1 MLVSNVEKMQYAY
14 GDGNGPG
21 NCAARAIAAAFYD
34 VDGTL
39 IKINIVHAFAFYAR
53 RQPSLTESARSAA
66 VKTALSIPVFW
77 AADKLSRKWF
87 NEIFYRLLRGRA
99 RTASSCSPRSC
110 SRTSSSRTSIRARSD
125 LIDDSRAAPACRQV
139 LISGALDFTMRP
151 LARYLGVD
159 DLIANQLEFVDSYA
173 TGKLKKP
180 FVAGATKA
188 DIMRDYAKQHGID
201 LAESWAYT
209 DSFSDYPMLAVVG
222 HPTACNPDF
231 RLRSLARSY
240 DWPVLDL
247 DEDADA
253 LGRAPPAGPGARTP
267 AGRSGT
273 TGGDDKMRAIR
284 PKLARARREH
294 IVTIDTD
301 SAPRI
306 MFYGENLLMRGSA
319 RRHARHLS
327 ASGR

>member
-1 MLVSNVEKMQYAY
+1 MHSHPHRPQGTPPKYKNS
-14 GDGNGPG
+14 
-21 NCAARAIAAAFYD
+21 AAFYD

-39 IKINIVHAFAFYAR
+39 IKINIVHAFAYYAARHPGLIDSAR
-53 RQPSLTESARSAA
+53 RS

-87 NEIFYRLLRGRA
+87 NEIFYRSYEGASEDRLIVLAEELFEDVIKPNIYPRA
-99 RTASSCSPRSC
+99 KALIEDSK
-110 SRTSSSRTSIRARSD
+110 RAG
-125 LIDDSRAAPACRQV
+125 IRQV

-151 LARYLGVD
+151 LAKYLGVD
-159 DLIANQLEFVDSYA
+159 DLISNKLEFVDHYA
-173 TGKLKKP
+173 TGKLEKP

-188 DIMRDYAKQHGID
+188 DIMRSYAKAHSID

-247 DEDADA
+247 DEEVT
-253 LGRAPPAGPGARTP
+253 RSVAR
-267 AGRSGT
+267 
-273 TGGDDKMRAIR
+273 R
-284 PKLARARREH
+284 PQGLARQIRR
-294 IVTIDTD
+294 T
-301 SAPRI
+301 
-306 MFYGENLLMRGSA
+306 
-319 RRHARHLS
+319 
-327 ASGR
+327 

>member
-1 MLVSNVEKMQYAY
+1 MHTQPKYRNS
-14 GDGNGPG
+14 G
-21 NCAARAIAAAFYD
+21 AFYD

-39 IKINIVHAFAFYAR
+39 IKINIVHAFAFYASR
-53 RQPSLTESARSAA
+53 HASLAVSARNT
-66 VKTALSIPVFW
+66 VKTALSVPVFW

-87 NEIFYRLLRGRA
+87 NEIFYRSYEGASEDRLVVLADELFEDVIKPNIYPRA
-99 RTASSCSPRSC
+99 KE
-110 SRTSSSRTSIRARSD
+110 
-125 LIDDSRAAPACRQV
+125 LIDESRRAGVRQV

-159 DLIANQLEFVDSYA
+159 DLIANQLEFVDNYA

-188 DIMRDYAKQHGID
+188 DIMRAYAKQHGID

-222 HPTACNPDF
+222 HPTACNPDL

-247 DEDADA
+247 DEE
-253 LGRAPPAGPGARTP
+253 PE
-267 AGRSGT
+267 RSV
-273 TGGDDKMRAIR
+273 
-284 PKLARARREH
+284 ARRPRGL
-294 IVTIDTD
+294 
-301 SAPRI
+301 AP
-306 MFYGENLLMRGSA
+306 SQP
-319 RRHARHLS
+319 RRLRT
-327 ASGR
+327 RPPE